1 MGAPSKHG
9 HYIGYPF
16 EWVIVMRYFQSQ
28 QLFSRASWA
37 QKQVF
42 AGTMSALE
50 LLLLNKVD

>member
-1 MGAPSKHG
+1 MGRIRA
-9 HYIGYPF
+9 YPF

-50 LLLLNKVD
+50 LLSLNMVD